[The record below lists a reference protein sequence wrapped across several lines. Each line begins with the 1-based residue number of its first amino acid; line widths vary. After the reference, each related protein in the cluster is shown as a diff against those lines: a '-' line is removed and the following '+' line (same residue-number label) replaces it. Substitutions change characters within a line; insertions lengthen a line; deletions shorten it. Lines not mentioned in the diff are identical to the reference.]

1 MLKLSKLTDYA
12 AVIMAQIARDPDQAH
27 TASELAARVKLPHP
41 TVGKTLKMLSR
52 GGLLES
58 RRGSHGGYV
67 LSRSPS
73 DITASDIIAAI
84 EGPIGMT
91 ECSHAD
97 GDCELLD
104 TCGVAGN
111 WQRVSQA
118 IRTLLDGVTLAHLA
132 QSSPLKLPVQLP
144 IQSVTLPSAGEALR
158 EH

>member
-12 AVIMAQIARDPDQAH
+12 AVIMAQIARQSDQAH
-27 TASELAARVKLPHP
+27 TASELAQRVHLPLP
-41 TVGKTLKMLSR
+41 TVSKMLKKLAKS
-52 GGLLES
+52 GLLES

-67 LSRSPS
+67 LSRSPVE
-73 DITASDIIAAI
+73 ITASDIIAAI

-97 GDCELLD
+97 GDCELLN
-104 TCGVAGN
+104 TCGVADN

-118 IRTLLDGVTLAHLA
+118 IRTLLDCVTLAHLA
-132 QSSPLKLPVQLP
+132 QSNPIKLPVQLP
-144 IQSVTLPSAGEALR
+144 IQSVTLPTTAASR

>member
-12 AVIMAQIARDPDQAH
+12 AVIMAQIARDPEQAH
-27 TASELAARVKLPHP
+27 TAAELAARVSLPHP

-52 GGLLES
+52 SGLLES

-67 LSRSPS
+67 LSRSPAE
-73 DITASDIIAAI
+73 ITASDIIA
-84 EGPIGMT
+84 

-97 GDCELLD
+97 GDCELTD
-104 TCGVAGN
+104 TCGVADN

-118 IRTLLDGVTLAHLA
+118 IRTLLDCVTLAHLA

-144 IQSVTLPSAGEALR
+144 IQSVTLPSTTGAVR